1 MAYDLET
8 SNDAFILKLSGN
20 VDLSETSSIKDSL
33 KNEPKA
39 GFKKLQV
46 ECEQT
51 EYMDSSAVALLLFAK
66 RIAEENHMIFEI
78 KSISS
83 AAKKIIELAGLAQV
97 FSLPSV
103 EGNSNDSETAADLE
117 DNDNTQDAEK
127 VEINLGDSETSD
139 TSASPE
145 EEAADTQ
152 EPEVEMNFE
161 AEEEAADTQ
170 EPEVEMNFEAEEEV
184 KEANKV
190 DKVENS
196 GENPDKSKDS
206 GSSESDD
213 FEFKPGTF
221 E

>member
-97 FSLPSV
+97 FTLP
-103 EGNSNDSETAADLE
+103 
-117 DNDNTQDAEK
+117 
-127 VEINLGDSETSD
+127 
-139 TSASPE
+139 
-145 EEAADTQ
+145 
-152 EPEVEMNFE
+152 
-161 AEEEAADTQ
+161 
-170 EPEVEMNFEAEEEV
+170 
-184 KEANKV
+184 
-190 DKVENS
+190 
-196 GENPDKSKDS
+196 
-206 GSSESDD
+206 
-213 FEFKPGTF
+213 
-221 E
+221 

>member
-20 VDLSETSSIKDSL
+20 VDLSETSDIKDIIR
-33 KNEPKA
+33 NEPKA

-117 DNDNTQDAEK
+117 DKDNIQDAEK

-139 TSASPE
+139 TSATP

-190 DKVENS
+190 DKVEKS
-196 GENPDKSKDS
+196 GENSDKSKDS
-206 GSSESDD
+206 GSSGSDD